1 MEVIG
6 LRGVGGW
13 GGVSPDEHT
22 ISGINGWGDDHRQAV
37 LWSCSQVLQSNKKT
51 PSIGGA

>member
-1 MEVIG
+1 LGSLPEKERRESPAAREAAAMVLMEVIG

-22 ISGINGWGDDHRQAV
+22 ISGING
-37 LWSCSQVLQSNKKT
+37 
-51 PSIGGA
+51 